1 MWEFPGGNLETGET
15 YREAAQRELAE
26 ELGVNAASVGDVIFS
41 TTDPGSEFQID
52 FVPTEIVGDPVCL
65 EHSEL
70 RWVSP
75 EDLLA
80 LDLAPSDRR
89 FAEFLQSAS
98 TNANR

>member
-1 MWEFPGGNLETGET
+1 M
-15 YREAAQRELAE
+15 
-26 ELGVNAASVGDVIFS
+26 GDVIF
-41 TTDPGSEFQID
+41 TTADPGSEFQID
-52 FVPTEIVGDPVCL
+52 FVPTEIVGDPVCI

-70 RWVSP
+70 RWLAA

-80 LDLAPSDRR
+80 HELAPSDRR